1 MVIPC
6 ISSHQYITR
15 QPDPSL
21 YHERKCTT
29 LTGTCQEDA
38 VLKSFL
44 LPPEAEPDVFYR
56 QVNSMATEAC
66 KFFALMSAT
75 GIRIFDH
82 LTVPVTCEAVA
93 EKFPKSDQIPELLA
107 VLCECGFVRK
117 DNGTYVNTPLAA
129 AFLDSE
135 SPYSQEEYM
144 EKLRIRMHELWYN
157 LPEIIRQG
165 PVYYNKKEFF
175 SRMVL
180 PSMAANALT
189 GRLQHVVRA
198 IMELPGTSGHSR
210 MLDLGGG
217 HGLYA
222 IALARLNPEM
232 ECTVFDLPEVISV
245 TQEYID
251 RYQVKDRVGTL
262 GGDFFKDDFGSGYN
276 LILSSSNPSGKR
288 TDMIPRISAA
298 LSSGGYF
305 VNVQGG
311 DVEKEKTCIS
321 ELEARMWRFSDEPE
335 WRTRGGKR
343 RPLLTDPYFEA
354 LTKSDIEV
362 VSIMKIQDSFRMDD
376 AVTMTICQKPDRK
389 TDKTRMPLAM
399 GVYGCIQPPWT
410 GPAAGTLTGFSHVQG
425 SIKRANPVRN
435 LTDDC

>member
-6 ISSHQYITR
+6 ISSNRYLSR
-15 QPDPSL
+15 QPDPSV
-21 YHERKCTT
+21 YHERKGMS
-29 LTGTCQEDA
+29 LTGTCQDDA
-38 VLKSFL
+38 MLRSFL
-44 LPPEAEPDVFYR
+44 LPPEAEPDEFYHR
-56 QVNSMATEAC
+56 VNSMATDAC
-66 KFFALMSAT
+66 KFFALMSAA

-82 LTVPVTCEAVA
+82 LTIPVTCNDVA
-93 EKFPKSDQIPELLA
+93 RHYPKSDQIPEMLA

-117 DNGTYVNTPLAA
+117 EHDKYVNTPLTD
-129 AFLDSE
+129 AFLNRE

-144 EKLRIRMHELWYN
+144 EKLRIRMHELWFN
-157 LPEIIRQG
+157 LPEIIMQG
-165 PVYYNKKEFF
+165 PVYYDKKEFF

-189 GRLQHVVRA
+189 GRLQHVIRA
-198 IMELPGTSGHSR
+198 IMELPGTSGPSR

-232 ECTVFDLPEVISV
+232 ECTVFDLPEVIGI
-245 TQEYID
+245 TRDYID
-251 RYQVKDRVGTL
+251 RYNVSDRVGTL
-262 GGDFFKDDFGSGYN
+262 AGDFFEDDFGSGYSV
-276 LILSSSNPSGKR
+276 ILSSSNPSGKR

-298 LSSGGYF
+298 LAPGGYF

-311 DVEKEKTCIS
+311 DHKQEKTPVS

-354 LTKSDIEV
+354 LTKSDLEV
-362 VSIMKIQDSFRMDD
+362 VSITKIQDSFRMDD

-389 TDKTRMPLAM
+389 ADKTRMPLGI
-399 GVYGCIQPPWT
+399 GVYGCIQPPWA
-410 GPAAGTLTGFSHVQG
+410 GPDAGTLTGLSHIQSG
-425 SIKRANPVRN
+425 LKRANPVRN